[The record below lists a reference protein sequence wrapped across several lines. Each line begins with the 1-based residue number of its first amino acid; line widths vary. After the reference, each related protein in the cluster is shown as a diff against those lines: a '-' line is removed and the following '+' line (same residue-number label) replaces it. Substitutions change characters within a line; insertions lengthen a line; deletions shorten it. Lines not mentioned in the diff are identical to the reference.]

1 MAWGPSGGAALYS
14 SVRPRKMRPVP
25 RSMSRSCLLRT
36 CPLLGPATLAVIALS
51 AATSCEFPAES
62 WEPNA
67 IEAVPIHRRS
77 VVRAPSTPAPS
88 TLRVMSW
95 NIKYGGG
102 RIDFWFDLWGD
113 RVQMSEA
120 EVDTNL
126 ARITALVREVDPDL
140 LLVQE
145 IEVSSRRSAYVNMVR
160 RILESTDL
168 SYAAYFPTWRSKYI
182 PSEGLGRMDLGN
194 AIFSRYPIRS
204 AQRIAQADRT
214 DQDPLTAYFYIHRA
228 VGRAVVDVGRDVAA
242 LVVHTEA
249 YDQDG
254 TKRKQLIQILDLI
267 NHEPLPFVIGG
278 DFNALPPGTV
288 KVSGFNDEHPR
299 AEGTAFEQPPYALH
313 EMAPFYDNFIPHI
326 SLDRYGTTETEQ
338 IHYYTHSVIGR
349 DRIGALGEP
358 GFWTRQ
364 LDYLFVRGPD
374 TWVAGSTDNLQIPGR
389 GPGIV
394 SDPMELSDHCP
405 VIGTWALAP

>member
-1 MAWGPSGGAALYS
+1 
-14 SVRPRKMRPVP
+14 MRT
-25 RSMSRSCLLRT
+25 R
-36 CPLLGPATLAVIALS
+36 PLLAPATLAAL
-51 AATSCEFPAES
+51 ALATATACELPAET

-67 IEAVPIHRRS
+67 IEAVPVHRRS
-77 VVRAPSTPAPS
+77 VLRPPADATPS

-120 EVDTNL
+120 EVNAHLDAMTS
-126 ARITALVREVDPDL
+126 LVREIDPDL

-145 IEVSSRRSAYVNMVR
+145 IEVNSRRSAYVNMVR

-168 SYAAYFPTWRSKYI
+168 NYAAYFPTWRSKYI

-194 AIFSRYPIRS
+194 AIFSRFPIRN

-214 DQDPLTAYFYIHRA
+214 DQDALTAYFYIHRA

-254 TKRKQLIQILDLI
+254 TKRKQLAQILDLMLR
-267 NHEPLPFVIGG
+267 EPLPFVIGG
-278 DFNALPPGTV
+278 DFNALPPGTM

-299 AEGTAFEQPPYALH
+299 AKGTAFEQPPYGLD
-313 EMAPFYDNFIPHI
+313 EMVPFYDAFVPHVG
-326 SLDRYGTTETEQ
+326 LDRYGETEAEQ
-338 IHYYTHSVIGR
+338 RDDYTHSVIGR
-349 DRIGALGEP
+349 DRVGALGEP

-364 LDYLFVRGPD
+364 LDYLFVRAPD
-374 TWVAGSTDNLQIPGR
+374 GWEPGSTDNLQTSGR
-389 GPGIV
+389 GPGIA

-405 VIGTWALAP
+405 VIGTWAITP